1 MSAAREPPLVAGADA
16 GVADPMASEAAVI
29 AATRAKPLSRWSRSG
44 LFGLAVLA
52 AWLFVALFGPWLMP
66 HGIGDMGAAGV
77 FEKISLTHP
86 FGTDY
91 LGRDVLSRIIDG
103 TRYTIGIALVATLL
117 ACGFGTL
124 LGLLAAVNG
133 GWFDA
138 ALSRLQDTIVS
149 IPSKML
155 ALVIVAAFGSSITLL
170 IVTAAVVYTPGCY
183 RIIRSLAVNINQM
196 DYVTI
201 ARTRG
206 EGRLYIMLREILPN
220 ITGPLL
226 ADMGLRFVYA
236 VRLLAS
242 LSFLGLGVQPPAADW
257 GSLVRENLGALA
269 TGGASV
275 IAPALAIATLTI
287 AVNLV
292 IDNLPGSAAAARD
305 EH

>member
-1 MSAAREPPLVAGADA
+1 MSVARGEPSIVAGT
-16 GVADPMASEAAVI
+16 DPVSD
-29 AATRAKPLSRWSRSG
+29 AATELASATTRVKRMARWSRSG

-52 AWLFVALFGPWLMP
+52 LWFAIAAFGPWMMP
-66 HGIGDMGAAGV
+66 HGSGDMGAAGV
-77 FEKISLTHP
+77 FEKISLAHP

-91 LGRDVLSRIIDG
+91 LGRDVLSRIVDG
-103 TRYTIGIALVATLL
+103 TRYTIGIALIATLL
-117 ACGFGTL
+117 ACGAGTL

-138 ALSRLQDTIVS
+138 TLSRLQDTIVS

-183 RIIRSLAVNINQM
+183 RIIRSLAVNINAM

-206 EGRLYIMLREILPN
+206 EGRLYVMLREILPN

-292 IDNLPGSAAAARD
+292 IDNLPGSADAARD
-305 EH
+305 DH